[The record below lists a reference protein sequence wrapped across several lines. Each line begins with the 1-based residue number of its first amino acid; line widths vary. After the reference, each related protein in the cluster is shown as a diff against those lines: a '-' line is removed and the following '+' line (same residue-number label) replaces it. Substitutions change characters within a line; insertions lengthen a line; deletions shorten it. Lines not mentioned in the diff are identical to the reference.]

1 MKKLILISFIILAL
15 FGCTKTAEKSLIE
28 NQMALNQTIQA
39 NNLSVE
45 NLITVSGDENIAKIE
60 IKASNLQFPLKKY
73 EKQFVNVGLHSE
85 AFLKLDK
92 SHISFLDD
100 GEAIWLTPM
109 IKNNSGVLFNAI
121 YSNDIIQDEYAG
133 KTYNK
138 KELVN
143 ESGLFLEFDPVMPIC
158 TDKNCSRE
166 EYLTERH
173 HVTLG
178 INGKDLLITKLEKN
192 NVVLAK
198 EESFA
203 FLNRYSCAV
212 EHDNTIKVGNKTFA
226 VDEFYNR
233 HEPNAIAVFYSLDSS
248 TRVELGPAQTK
259 EIGSAYLHVWYFGF
273 DYTFCADWVGVSS
286 LSEIINLTDENIVL
300 TWENENSSNQA
311 LKSLYVPR
319 NSAAFEKLFQPIK
332 FKQDEIEGFD
342 NCDYFSL
349 GENLTLDNGYSIY
362 LKHTSEW
369 NHKKDIQHNNP
380 TTLKLIDPTGLSKEI
395 KFYPKYRDQY
405 MIINETIYA
414 GKELIYIKQV
424 NPSYLF
430 AGKWVEICLKQS

>member
-109 IKNNSGVLFNAI
+109 IKNNSGVLFNVI
-121 YSNDIIQDEYAG
+121 YSNELSCDVEEANILGKTYSLANLKNGSSFRGDDKWKIKLDYYSGCLKRVIIYMDGYFYNLKDKKKEETKGPANDIIQDEYAG

-300 TWENENSSNQA
+300 NWENENSSNPA
-311 LKSLYVPR
+311 LKSIFIPR
-319 NSAAFEKLFQPIK
+319 
-332 FKQDEIEGFD
+332 
-342 NCDYFSL
+342 
-349 GENLTLDNGYSIY
+349 
-362 LKHTSEW
+362 
-369 NHKKDIQHNNP
+369 
-380 TTLKLIDPTGLSKEI
+380 
-395 KFYPKYRDQY
+395 
-405 MIINETIYA
+405 
-414 GKELIYIKQV
+414 
-424 NPSYLF
+424 
-430 AGKWVEICLKQS
+430 